1 MYEFV
6 DRSFK
11 SSQQNHVCV
20 LFFLQVCLNKW
31 VCTPKTWWWINVQH
45 HFPHQK
51 ILYTHHIHN
60 SKDAQFLWADKSAD
74 AQFPESH
81 RGIGFRWWIEGPFLR
96 MGIYFQRFKYACIYI
111 YTYYHHYYF
120 FYCNILFSANEHSY
134 GMGSSHQ
141 QVQPRSS
148 DLPSS
153 LRAFRKWQVEV
164 SPSAA
169 YCGLLRPYPHG
180 ILPHLCDAKSV

>member
-111 YTYYHHYYF
+111 YILSSLLFFFIVIYYF
-120 FYCNILFSANEHSY
+120 QPMNIHMGWVQATSKFSQEVRTCPVRSELS
-134 GMGSSHQ
+134 GS
-141 QVQPRSS
+141 
-148 DLPSS
+148 D
-153 LRAFRKWQVEV
+153 K
-164 SPSAA
+164 
-169 YCGLLRPYPHG
+169 
-180 ILPHLCDAKSV
+180 